1 MFATFSKLPS
11 GLWGVKIVFD
21 KTGESVMAGD
31 RIEVMKRNG
40 KTATVTVESVG
51 QVENREVIVKITEKT
66 PARQGRKGFRRSY
79 VATTF
84 RGRCEDAPSV
94 YYGCGHE
101 DYPCCGC

>member
-11 GLWGVKIVFD
+11 GLWGVRIVFD

-40 KTATVTVESVG
+40 KTAMVTVESVG

-66 PARQGRKGFRRSY
+66 PARQGRRGFSY
-79 VATTF
+79 ASRAP
-84 RGRCEDAPSV
+84 RGRCEDS
-94 YYGCGHE
+94 
-101 DYPCCGC
+101 PCCGCCGQASDMYGSDYD